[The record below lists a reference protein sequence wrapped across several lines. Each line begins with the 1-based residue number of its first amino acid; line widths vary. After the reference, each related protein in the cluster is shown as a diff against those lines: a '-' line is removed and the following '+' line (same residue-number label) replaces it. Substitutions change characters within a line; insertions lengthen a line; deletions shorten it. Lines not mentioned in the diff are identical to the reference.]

1 MNKNLLIEHDNVFGG
16 NYNHSRL
23 LRICKLEQIFGHD
36 WFKGKSIL
44 ELGCGYGNVGLYF
57 KDLGADVTFA
67 DARQEFL
74 DVVKSKDSS
83 ANTLLIDQDKE
94 WNLAKQ
100 FDLVIH
106 WGVLYN
112 LNNWQQDLQCTL
124 KHSKFLSLESA
135 VNKYDYDIEFKIVDF
150 DYGKEHIGC
159 FNNMGTLPSIS
170 KIENE
175 LTGNIKRY
183 DDADLN
189 CSFAKYTLI
198 CNDKTMSN
206 IIKIKSWNQ
215 NDVYGG
221 RKFWVVDTQ
230 KSNNLILE
238 HRR

>member
-1 MNKNLLIEHDNVFGG
+1 MNKNILIESNKLFGG
-16 NYNHSRL
+16 NYNQSRL
-23 LRICKLEQIFGHD
+23 LRVCKLEQIFGHD

-57 KDLGADVTFA
+57 KDLGAEVTFS

-74 DVVKSKDSS
+74 DVIKLKDST
-83 ANTLLIDQDKE
+83 ANTLLIDQDKK
-94 WNLAKQ
+94 WDLKKQ

-112 LNNWQQDLQCTL
+112 LNNWQQDLKCAL

-135 VNKYDYDIEFKIVDF
+135 VNTYDYDIEFKIVNF

-159 FNNMGTLPSIS
+159 FNNTGTLPSIS

-189 CSFAKYTLI
+189 SNFFQYTLI
-198 CNDKTMSN
+198 CNDNYKV
-206 IIKIKSWNQ
+206 IPKDIKSWKDNF
-215 NDVYGG
+215 VYGG
-221 RKFWVVDTQ
+221 RKFWLINTQ
-230 KSNNLILE
+230 K
-238 HRR
+238 

>member
-1 MNKNLLIEHDNVFGG
+1 MNKNILIEPSKLFGG
-16 NYNHSRL
+16 NYNQSRL
-23 LRICKLEQIFGHD
+23 LRVCKLEQIFGHD

-57 KDLGADVTFA
+57 KDLGSNVTFA

-74 DVVKSKDSS
+74 DVVKSKDST

-94 WNLAKQ
+94 WDLEKQ

-112 LNNWQQDLQCTL
+112 LNNWQQDLQCAL

-135 VNKYDYDIEFKIVDF
+135 INRYNYDIEFKIVDF

-159 FNNMGTLPSIS
+159 FNNTGTLPSIS
-170 KIENE
+170 KIENQ
-175 LTGNIKRY
+175 LTGDIKRY

-189 CSFAKYTLI
+189 SDFFQYTLI
-198 CNDKTMSN
+198 CNDNYKV
-206 IIKIKSWNQ
+206 IAKDIKSWN
-215 NDVYGG
+215 DKFVYGG
-221 RKFWVVDTQ
+221 RKFWLINTQ
-230 KSNNLILE
+230 Q
-238 HRR
+238 